1 MFAAARERSPT
12 SSPSDMR
19 RFQFPHPM
27 TLLVGFIVLAMAL
40 SWVVPSGEYSRH
52 DDPATGRSVVVPG
65 SYHAV
70 PSAAVSPFRALV
82 GIPRGM
88 IDAAEVIFL
97 VFLVGAAFTVV
108 DHTGVLRR
116 GVDAMVGRLAG
127 KTWVVIP
134 VVSLLCAAGGALIHM
149 QEEFIAMV
157 PVLLLLMRRIGYDAV
172 VAVAVSVGA
181 AAVGAAFSP
190 LDPFMVGI
198 AQKLAQLPLLSAM
211 GFRLVVLPLALALWI
226 GGTLR
231 YAARTRT
238 TPGSAATTPETTD
251 GTTAAGDAARP
262 AIADGAERMRPR
274 DLIVLL
280 LVAGAFAVYVYG
292 TLRLD
297 WGFNE
302 MAGVFFGMGVVAGLV
317 GGLGVAGTAE
327 GFVRGFRDMAFAGM
341 IIGLARA
348 IFVVLQDGRIIDTIV
363 SGVVAPIAS
372 MPVTLSALAM
382 MAAHVLIHFP
392 EPSTSGQAVLTMPV
406 LVPAS
411 DLLGLSRQVT
421 VLAYQYGAGVT
432 ELVAPTNGALVA
444 VLVAAGVPFDRW
456 LRFVIPILALLL
468 ALGAIAIVVAIT
480 IGLQ

>member
-1 MFAAARERSPT
+1 
-12 SSPSDMR
+12 MR
-19 RFQFPHPM
+19 RIQFPHPM
-27 TLLVGFIVLAMAL
+27 TLLVGCILLAMAL
-40 SWVVPSGEYSRH
+40 SWVVPSGEFSRH

-65 SYHAV
+65 SYHPV
-70 PSAAVSPFRALV
+70 PPAGVSPFRALV

-88 IDAAEVIFL
+88 LDAGEVVFL

-116 GVDAMVGRLAG
+116 GVDVMVRRLEG

-134 VVSLLCAAGGALIHM
+134 IVSLLCAAGGALIHM
-149 QEEFIAMV
+149 QEEFIATV

-226 GGTLR
+226 GATLR
-231 YAARTRT
+231 YAARTRV
-238 TPGSAATTPETTD
+238 TPGSSPPMPETIAGGDITAGAPSAPVVIA
-251 GTTAAGDAARP
+251 GTECTRFRDA
-262 AIADGAERMRPR
+262 
-274 DLIVLL
+274 IVLL

-302 MAGVFFGMGVVAGLV
+302 MGGVFVGMGVAAGLV

-327 GFVRGFRDMAFAGM
+327 GFVRGFREMAFAGM
-341 IIGLARA
+341 IVGLARA
-348 IFVVLQDGRIIDTIV
+348 IFVVLQDGKIIDTIV
-363 SGVVAPIAS
+363 SGVVAPVAS
-372 MPVTLSALAM
+372 LPLVLSALAM

-392 EPSTSGQAVLTMPV
+392 VPSTSGQAVLTMPV

-421 VLAYQYGAGVT
+421 VLAYQYGAGMT

-456 LRFVIPILALLL
+456 LRFVMPIFALLL
-468 ALGAIAIVVAIT
+468 ALGALAVVVAIA

>member
-1 MFAAARERSPT
+1 MFGAAPEFSPT
-12 SSPSDMR
+12 SSTGPMPR
-19 RFQFPHPM
+19 VQFPHPM
-27 TLLVGFIVLAMAL
+27 TLLVGCILMAMAL
-40 SWVVPSGEYSRH
+40 SWVVPAGEYSRH
-52 DDPATGRSVVVPG
+52 DDPATGRSVVVAG

-70 PSAAVSPFRALV
+70 PSAAVTPFRALV

-116 GVDAMVGRLAG
+116 GVDAMVRRLAG

-134 VVSLLCAAGGALIHM
+134 AVSLLCAAGGALIHM

-157 PVLLLLMRRIGYDAV
+157 PVLLLLTRRIGYDAV

-190 LDPFMVGI
+190 VDPFMVGI

-211 GFRLVVLPLALALWI
+211 GFRLAVLPLALALWI

-231 YAARTRT
+231 YAARTRVT
-238 TPGSAATTPETTD
+238 SGNSATTMEMID
-251 GTTAAGDAARP
+251 GVTSAGDAAP
-262 AIADGAERMRPR
+262 SAIGDGAERMRLR
-274 DLIVLL
+274 DAIVLL
-280 LVAGAFAVYVYG
+280 LVAGAFAIYVYG
-292 TLRLD
+292 VLRLD

-302 MAGVFFGMGVVAGLV
+302 MAGVFFGMGVAAGLV
-317 GGLGVAGTAE
+317 GGLGIAGTAE
-327 GFVRGFRDMAFAGM
+327 GFVRGFREMAFAGM

-348 IFVVLQDGRIIDTIV
+348 IFVVLQDGKIIDTIV
-363 SGVVAPIAS
+363 SGVVAPVAS
-372 MPVTLSALAM
+372 LPVMLSALAM
-382 MAAHVLIHFP
+382 MATHVLIHFP
-392 EPSTSGQAVLTMPV
+392 VPSTSGQAVLTMPV

-421 VLAYQYGAGVT
+421 VLAYQYGAGMT

-444 VLVAAGVPFDRW
+444 VLVAAEVPFDRW
-456 LRFVIPILALLL
+456 LRFVVPILALLF
-468 ALGAIAIVVAIT
+468 ALGAIAVVVAIA